1 MKSFLGSCKLLTF
14 YIKSILPVY
23 VFFWNPAK
31 HILIFDILPSPQ
43 FHTSRLKRII
53 TIPFIKV
60 LFCIFSSI
68 LDFSHLVLTIRYYIY
83 SAQILNFCHERKFK
97 IVNPPWYTTLL
108 AWSPK
113 KSSISYIHVAIYYDD
128 CDYLHTIFTMYLLY
142 TTQNFV
148 FWVNISSKNS
158 FFSSLKMIIWMTTD
172 LLYYLF
178 LWEIWLFVLSLHVL
192 VAHIWIRNTY
202 IQLHINIKE
211 SNHLLLFDGRSL
223 LILHQHSIWKVLD
236 NWRLFRLTLFIFLW
250 SKLC

>member
-1 MKSFLGSCKLLTF
+1 MH
-14 YIKSILPVY
+14 
-23 VFFWNPAK
+23 FFFN
-31 HILIFDILPSPQ
+31 FG
-43 FHTSRLKRII
+43 
-53 TIPFIKV
+53 
-60 LFCIFSSI
+60 LFP
-68 LDFSHLVLTIRYYIY
+68 HVLTIRYYIY

-128 CDYLHTIFTMYLLY
+128 CDYLQPTYYIYYVFVIYHTKFCILSEYFFKKFIF
-142 TTQNFV
+142 F
-148 FWVNISSKNS
+148 
-158 FFSSLKMIIWMTTD
+158 SLKMIIWMTTD